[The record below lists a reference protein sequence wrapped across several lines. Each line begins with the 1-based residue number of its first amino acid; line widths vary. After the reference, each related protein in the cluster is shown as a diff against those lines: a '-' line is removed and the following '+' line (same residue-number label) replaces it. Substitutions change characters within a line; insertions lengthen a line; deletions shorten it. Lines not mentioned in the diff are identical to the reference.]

1 MRKPVRDAILLKRS
15 ILQKQK
21 RVGCKLPTPLP
32 PATVFSRKLLALA
45 EAPLVINDGPGFFFV
60 DRSRD

>member
-1 MRKPVRDAILLKRS
+1 MRKLVRDSILSKHR

-21 RVGCKLPTPLP
+21 RVRSKLPTLLP

-45 EAPLVINDGPGFFFV
+45 EAPLVIDDRPGFLFV
-60 DRSRD
+60 DHGRD